1 MAGNLVLLHGGAL
14 PFKRVMRREE
24 EGEGEEFE
32 KDKTR
37 EESPVRQKCV
47 CISICQ
53 VSLQECY

>member
-1 MAGNLVLLHGGAL
+1 MAGNLVLLCGGAL
-14 PFKRVMRREE
+14 PFKRVMRTEE
-24 EGEGEEFE
+24 EGGGELE